1 MRPSLHPR
9 LVNEPF
15 DDPGLFISFIFENR
29 AILFDLGD
37 ISSISAKDILK
48 ISHIFVT
55 HTHIDHFIGFDHLLR
70 LVLGR
75 EKDLYLYGPEGFI
88 MNVEGKLAGY
98 SWNLVENYTNH
109 FTIHVTEVRSDR
121 ILKNRYQCQNRFIPD
136 QGPETFPFNDVLH
149 KEPGLNVSTI
159 MLDHDIPCLG
169 FSIKERFHV
178 NIKKDSLTDLDLETG
193 PWLTKFKHA
202 LFNNQESGSKFEVE
216 LNEKSGKKQ
225 EFIIDELAQKIAIIT
240 PGQKVTYLADA
251 GYTESNA
258 KKMIKFADQ
267 SDHLFIEA
275 AFLDQHKDIALE
287 KRHLTARQAGTIA
300 GKARVKQFTCFHF
313 SPRYTDQEHLI
324 LKEAQDAYERV
335 IKQQKISMS

>member
-9 LVNEPF
+9 LVNGPF
-15 DDPGLFISFIFENR
+15 DDPGLFIPFIFENR

-48 ISHIFVT
+48 ISHVFVT

-75 EKDLYLYGPEGFI
+75 EKNLYLYGPEGFI
-88 MNVEGKLAGY
+88 NNVEGKLAGY
-98 SWNLVENYTNH
+98 SWNLVENYSNH
-109 FTIHVTEVRSDR
+109 FTIHVTEVRSDLL
-121 ILKNRYQCQNRFIPD
+121 LKARYQCPNRFAPA
-136 QGPETFPFNDVLH
+136 QSPETFPYNDVLH
-149 KEPGLNVSTI
+149 EEPGMKVSTI

-178 NIKKDSLTDLDLETG
+178 NIKKDSLTDLGLETG

-202 LFNNQESGSKFEVE
+202 LFNNQKPGSTIEVE
-216 LNEKSGKKQ
+216 VNEKSRKNQ
-225 EFIIDELAQKIAIIT
+225 AFVIDELAQKIAIIT

-258 KKMIKFADQ
+258 EKMIEFADQ

-287 KRHLTARQAGTIA
+287 KRHLTALQAGTIA

-313 SPRYTDQEHLI
+313 SPRYTGQEQLI

-335 IKQQKISMS
+335 VKQQ